1 MSETTTTQRLQV
13 CLDRMLQGD
22 AEARK
27 QLFGLAYERL
37 TVLARKVRKDFPS
50 LGDLHETGDI
60 LHDAY
65 PRLHKALEQ
74 IAPQSVRDFYG
85 LAALQIRRVLI
96 DLCRRLRGRR
106 GQRKPPVQIAE
117 SDTSPG
123 FDVEEKTHDPS
134 RLAHWAEFHEAVDKL
149 PPQEREV
156 VDLLWYQEL
165 SQEEAAEVLGVDK
178 STVKR
183 RWRHAREKLAGVL
196 E

>member
-1 MSETTTTQRLQV
+1 M
-13 CLDRMLQGD
+13 
-22 AEARK
+22 
-27 QLFGLAYERL
+27 
-37 TVLARKVRKDFPS
+37 RKDFPS

-74 IAPQSVRDFYG
+74 MLPQTVRDFYG

-96 DLCRRLRGRR
+96 DLCRRLRGRS
-106 GQRKPPVQIAE
+106 GQRRPPVQIAGSE
-117 SDTSPG
+117 TSPAM
-123 FDVEEKTHDPS
+123 DIEEKTYDPGQ
-134 RLAHWAEFHEAVDKL
+134 LAHWAEFHEAVERL
-149 PPQEREV
+149 PEQEREV